1 MRIVNWN
8 IEWMNNWF
16 VDGDDV
22 HFRAVHPASRI
33 SDVDALCSRVASV
46 IQILNPDVLTI
57 EEGPSDI
64 RMMQIFVAEYLG
76 ENSFQ
81 IIEEGGVKGSGGGA
95 KGNRSG
101 SGIKEEQQ
109 KIYALVKTE
118 GQFRDVTVADDD
130 LTLELREPWEAV
142 VEGGGG
148 LHAMSFSRP
157 PLVLQ
162 GKIDGTDRV
171 FRILTIHTKKKFAHN
186 GQKMFHNAATREYF
200 IEETLANQKRM
211 VWEASRLRK
220 YLSDLLELDPG
231 SEIVVTGDLNDGP
244 GTDYFGAR
252 FQIRNVVDILMG
264 SVLHPEFL
272 FNHVLINT
280 VAPELC
286 YTAVF
291 NDTIDRVQSRKLL
304 LDHILVSPALR
315 GRVAHA
321 EIAHEEYEAATD
333 QNAQG
338 RQRHV
343 SDHRPVL
350 VEIS

>member
-16 VDGDDV
+16 VDGEDV
-22 HFRAVHPASRI
+22 HFRVVHPASRI
-33 SDVDALCSRVASV
+33 SDVDALCSRVAGV
-46 IQILNPDVLTI
+46 IHILNPDVLTI

-64 RMMQIFVAEYLG
+64 RMLQIFVTEYLG
-76 ENSFQ
+76 ENSFK
-81 IIEEGGVKGSGGGA
+81 IFEVRGESESGKG
-95 KGNRSG
+95 KEGNRSG
-101 SGIKEEQQ
+101 SGAGEELQR
-109 KIYALVKTE
+109 IYALVKTD
-118 GQFRDVTVADDD
+118 GRFREVAVADDD
-130 LTLELREPWEAV
+130 LTLELLEPWEAV

-162 GKIDGTDRV
+162 GVVAGTERAL
-171 FRILTIHTKKKFAHN
+171 RIITIHTKKKFAHN
-186 GQKMFHNAATREYF
+186 GQKMFHNAATRAYF

-211 VWEASRLRK
+211 MWEAMRIRE
-220 YLSDLLELDPG
+220 YLDDLMVLDPE

-244 GTDYFGAR
+244 GIDYFGAR
-252 FQIRNVVDILMG
+252 FQIRQVVDILMG
-264 SVLHPEFL
+264 SILHPKYL
-272 FNHVLINT
+272 FNHVLIEQ

-286 YTAVF
+286 YTAEYH
-291 NDTIDRVQSRKLL
+291 DDIDNIASRKLL

-315 GRVAHA
+315 RRVTHA
-321 EIAHEEYEAATD
+321 EIAHEEYEAAVD

-338 RQRHV
+338 RQRYA

-350 VEIS
+350 VELE